1 MPSNEYP
8 TPGLKRRRRST
19 GEVALYWVARA
30 DIVKAGFK
38 PETVRLHYADTPA
51 ELPLVS
57 SACQRFQAEM
67 LDWSSGNKQ
76 DYKTFDGT
84 LGALARRFQIDDESP
99 VKEWKWNTRRSQL
112 HVVGIVEQAFGT
124 RALAALSLKDFR
136 RWYDTAKLP
145 KKPSM
150 PERIDRA
157 CKIMKM
163 IREMLRYGIAAELA
177 QEQCTRLLTILTS
190 TEFKGPKRRRAKL
203 ELAHVQAFIPKAIA
217 AGRMS
222 LALGTALQFES
233 GMRQKDVIGEWL
245 PVPAGEEPTGIVL
258 RGRRGKGW
266 RRWANG
272 LTWADLG
279 RDLVI
284 SKETTKTGAL
294 VSHDL
299 KEFPLVMSLLAQ
311 IPAEQRI
318 GGLIIDETASRPY
331 AEFAYARD
339 WRVIARDAGI
349 PDAVWNTDARAGAI
363 TEAEDAGA
371 DLDTIRGSVGHAQAT
386 TTARY
391 SRGAIG
397 KSRKVAQARVALRGE
412 KNNG

>member
-1 MPSNEYP
+1 MFDAGYWEVPLTGIVVNDRARVATYRAMMARLRQGEDVVFKLCQLHLAQGAREGGLAAYATNRPLRSSRIDLWLDGITLE
-8 TPGLKRRRRST
+8 PGYYFSL
-19 GEVALYWVARA
+19 GG
-30 DIVKAGFK
+30 D
-38 PETVRLHYADTPA
+38 RLHLITEVFRPGEGPFGGPWVPDDTSPWLA
-51 ELPLVS
+51 GQSPWTVDRPEGSWSVKISPPLR
-57 SACQRFQAEM
+57 SAVTA
-67 LDWSSGNKQ
+67 
-76 DYKTFDGT
+76 
-84 LGALARRFQIDDESP
+84 GAAVDFKD
-99 VKEWKWNTRRSQL
+99 
-112 HVVGIVEQAFGT
+112 
-124 RALAALSLKDFR
+124 LSLRCQPRDLSDGDLQLDLGRF
-136 RWYDTAKLP
+136 
-145 KKPSM
+145 
-150 PERIDRA
+150 
-157 CKIMKM
+157 
-163 IREMLRYGIAAELA
+163 G
-177 QEQCTRLLTILTS
+177 
-190 TEFKGPKRRRAKL
+190 KL
-203 ELAHVQAFIPKAIA
+203 ELVHVQAFIPKAIA

-245 PVPAGEEPTGIVL
+245 PVPTGEEPTGIVL
-258 RGRRGKGW
+258 RGRRGTGW
-266 RRWANG
+266 RGWANG

-311 IPAEQRI
+311 IPVEQRI
-318 GGLIIDETASRPY
+318 GGLIIDETAGRPY

-339 WRVIARDAGI
+339 WRVIAREAGI

-412 KNNG
+412 QNNG